1 MAPMMRRDACAVL
14 VMLAALWGGCSGS
27 SVPGDAEVDA
37 PGADADD
44 ADAEVDAAP
53 DADEDDGGPDADE
66 DEPLE
71 CGPELE
77 VVDRGVLELD
87 GGAVAGEVEPCSVD
101 RYALVAAYGSRV
113 ELELT
118 LRGLFGVEA
127 AVAYPDAADWDR
139 RLAEASA
146 IEIGAPVELELEPH
160 RSGEYAVLV
169 RAALPEVAQRYD
181 LAARCAAGCDLE
193 ATRYP
198 ILLVHGWT
206 GFDEIGPLEYF
217 YHVPDELVGHGYL
230 VAVATLDPYNSIE
243 VRAGQL
249 APQVDELLT
258 EARATKVNIIAHS
271 QGGLDSRHLIT
282 TLGYGD
288 RVASLTT
295 IATPHQGTPICD
307 VALGIL
313 PGPGEEVLAGLLN
326 LIGAGVMGSDESD
339 ARASF
344 ASLSE
349 DYVQNVFNP
358 ATPDDPRVHYISW
371 MGRTCLLGDDCG
383 DVCDVEIFWSYEI
396 LLSISGE
403 NDGIVPVSSAPWGD
417 YRGEVPADHFDEVGQ
432 LFGVTNENFDHL
444 AFYLERARDLIRDG
458 H

>member
-1 MAPMMRRDACAVL
+1 MGPMVRREVRAILAT
-14 VMLAALWGGCSGS
+14 LAAMWAGCSGS
-27 SVPGDAEVDA
+27 GAPGDADVDGPDA
-37 PGADADD
+37 GDAHGDAAEADVELDADHDADAD
-44 ADAEVDAAP
+44 A
-53 DADEDDGGPDADE
+53 
-66 DEPLE
+66 DEPLR
-71 CGPELE
+71 CGRELE
-77 VVDRGVLELD
+77 VVDRGVLEP
-87 GGAVAGEVEPCSVD
+87 GATSVAGEVDPCTID
-101 RYALVAAYGSRV
+101 RYALVGAYGSR
-113 ELELT
+113 LAIELT
-118 LRGLFGVEA
+118 LRGVFGVEA
-127 AVAYPDAADWDR
+127 AVVYPDAPDWDR
-139 RLAEASA
+139 RLVEASVA
-146 IEIGAPVELELEPH
+146 SIGATVELELEPH

-181 LAARCAAGCDLE
+181 LAARCDAGCDLE

-206 GFDEIGPLEYF
+206 GFDAIGPLEYF
-217 YHVPDELVGHGYL
+217 YGVPDELAGRGYL
-230 VAVATLDPYNSIE
+230 VGVATLDPYNSIE

-282 TLGYGD
+282 ALGYGD

-295 IATPHQGTPICD
+295 IATPHQGTPVCD

-313 PGPGEEVLAGLLN
+313 PGPGEAALAALLN
-326 LIGAGVMGSDESD
+326 LVGAGIMGSDESD

-344 ASLSE
+344 TSLSE
-349 DYVQNVFNP
+349 DHVQNVFNP

-371 MGRTCLLGDDCG
+371 TGRTCRLGESCG
-383 DVCDVEIFWSYEI
+383 DVCDVEIYATFEI
-396 LLSISGE
+396 LSAISGD
-403 NDGIVPVSSAPWGD
+403 NDGVVPVSSAPWGD

-432 LFGVTNENFDHL
+432 LFGITNDNFDHR
-444 AFYLERARDLIRDG
+444 AFYLERARDLAREG

>member
-1 MAPMMRRDACAVL
+1 MNLMLRRDAFAAL
-14 VMLAALWGGCSGS
+14 VALAALWAACSGPS
-27 SVPGDAEVDA
+27 APGDAD
-37 PGADADD
+37 GH
-44 ADAEVDAAP
+44 AP
-53 DADEDDGGPDADE
+53 DADGDDDTDADADADPDADE

-87 GGAVAGEVEPCSVD
+87 AAAVAGEVGPCAVD

-113 ELELT
+113 ALELT
-118 LRGLFGVEA
+118 LRGMFGVEA
-127 AVAYPDAADWDR
+127 AVVYPDAPAWDR
-139 RLAEASA
+139 RLVEARA
-146 IEIGAPVELELEPH
+146 TAIGAAVEVELEPH

-169 RAALPEVAQRYD
+169 RAAVPEVAQRYD
-181 LAARCAAGCDLE
+181 LEARCAAGCELE

-217 YHVPDELVGHGYL
+217 YGVPDELRGRGYL
-230 VAVATLDPYNSIE
+230 VAVAALDPYNAIE

-249 APQVDELLT
+249 GPQVDELLT
-258 EARATKVNIIAHS
+258 EARATRVNIVAHS

-282 TLGYGD
+282 ALGYGD

-313 PGPGEEVLAGLLN
+313 PGPGEEVLAALLN

-349 DYVQNVFNP
+349 DHVQHVFNP

-371 MGRTCLLGDDCG
+371 TGRTCRLGGGCG
-383 DVCDVEIFWSYEI
+383 DVCDVEIYWSYEI
-396 LLSISGE
+396 LSALSGD

-432 LFGVTNENFDHL
+432 LFGITNENFDHR
-444 AFYLERARDLIRDG
+444 AFYLERARDLAREG